1 MKTTLFARFR
11 ALFVICLVVIVGVCV
26 PSDVYAQLG
35 NVFKRSFTKPPSEL
49 FRNTPEMLET
59 EYVCFRVFDGSV
71 ADCGFTHKA
80 IGLKQPAND
89 FENNGGHFHNGDRP
103 FGNLK
108 FDGVEVSAKAGIEG
122 QTENRV
128 VTVDHVMPQVSGK
141 MIVER
146 IISTGPG
153 IFCGHDCFTITSW
166 KFEETIE
173 VRISDEL
180 IELPPAPGVYIRCAI
195 TLGCLSD
202 APATNPNHPFIFFG
216 KPELVNLI
224 IGLAVMYRSKT
235 NRTLRITDMNLPRGG
250 LFEALEPNWK
260 KPHGLHRRGTSADIS
275 RFDPQSREIDQDE
288 LDKMIVNRLQ
298 LKRRRETSKKECPF
312 IVDPGDPPCIHI
324 EL

>member
-1 MKTTLFARFR
+1 
-11 ALFVICLVVIVGVCV
+11 
-26 PSDVYAQLG
+26 
-35 NVFKRSFTKPPSEL
+35 
-49 FRNTPEMLET
+49 MLET
-59 EYVCFRVFDGSV
+59 EYVCFLVFDSSV
-71 ADCGFTHKA
+71 ADCGFTHKV
-80 IGLKQPAND
+80 IGLKQPATD
-89 FENNGGHFHNGDRP
+89 PENNGGHSHNGDRP
-103 FGNLK
+103 FVDPADGELE
-108 FDGVEVSAKAGIEG
+108 FDGADVDPSKLGIKG
-122 QTENRV
+122 QTANKAAIVKHR
-128 VTVDHVMPQVSGK
+128 MPQVSGK

-146 IISTGPG
+146 IITTGPG
-153 IFCGHDCFTITSW
+153 FICGHDCFTLTSW

-173 VRISDEL
+173 VRIADEL
-180 IELPPAPGVYIRCAI
+180 IQLPPAPGVYIRCAI

-275 RFDPQSREIDQDE
+275 RFDLQSTDIDQLE
-288 LDKMIVNRLQ
+288 LDKMINRLG
-298 LKRRRETSKKECPF
+298 LNRRKEDTIDECPQF
-312 IVDPGDPPCIHI
+312 QEDQPPCIHI